1 MANTKRVGCE
11 PGIQPAIWEK
21 GMSRLT
27 ASVTEHAQAKTSV
40 RWKIFLMLLLL
51 VTVNYIDRASLSVAM
66 PMIAIE
72 FKLTP
77 IMQGLI
83 MSSFF
88 WSYTLMQIPGGMAVD
103 RFKPRLVLALCT
115 LLWGAFQGLGAVTTN
130 AVSLLVTRLGLGV
143 AEAPVAS
150 AGGALNAMWLTQHE
164 RVRGA
169 SLMDGGSPLGAALGS
184 LLIAWLIVVA
194 HSWRAAFAIA
204 GAGTILCGIGTW
216 LYIKNQPRDHAGVN
230 EAEAEHIE
238 QARQQEYEKEAKE
251 LSGNSIDFFKY
262 RSVLL
267 MFVGF
272 MCCTTLYY
280 GLLTWMPTYLHKEQG
295 FDIQQMGGASF
306 VIFLCGFIGE
316 LVGGYVADKWLASGA
331 SPNHVMRTI
340 FGVAGAVATIAVFS
354 VAHAKSPT
362 AVVILLSI
370 TLFFLRWGGLYWS
383 IPAMLATRHKVGVLG
398 GLLNFGGNI
407 GGMVIP
413 IAIGAIVQYTGS
425 YFLALMCFAAMG
437 VGLLLCSVGIDYETK
452 IPV

>member
-1 MANTKRVGCE
+1 
-11 PGIQPAIWEK
+11 
-21 GMSRLT
+21 MSRVI
-27 ASVTEHAQAKTSV
+27 APVTEHAQAKTSV

-66 PMIAIE
+66 PMIASE
-72 FKLTP
+72 FTLTP
-77 IMQGLI
+77 VMQGLI

-115 LLWGAFQGLGAVTTN
+115 LLWGAFQGLGALTTN
-130 AVSLLVTRLGLGV
+130 AVSLLLTRLGLGV

-204 GAGTILCGIGTW
+204 GVGTILCGIGTW
-216 LYIKNQPRDHAGVN
+216 FYIRNQPREHAGVN
-230 EAEAEHIE
+230 DAEAEHIE
-238 QARQQEYEKEAKE
+238 QARQHEYEKEAKE
-251 LSGNSIDFFKY
+251 LSGNTIDFFKY
-262 RSVLL
+262 RSVIL
-267 MFVGF
+267 MFIGF

-280 GLLTWMPTYLHKEQG
+280 GLLTWMPTYLHKVQG
-295 FDIQQMGGASF
+295 FDIQQMGSASF
-306 VIFLCGFIGE
+306 IIFLCGFIGE
-316 LVGGYVADKWLASGA
+316 LVGGYIADKWLASGA
-331 SPNHVMRTI
+331 APNLVMRTI
-340 FGVAGAVATIAVFS
+340 FGVAGVVATVAVFS
-354 VAHAKSPT
+354 VAHAKSPAT
-362 AVVILLSI
+362 VVILLSI

-383 IPAMLATRHKVGVLG
+383 IPAMLATRHKVGALG

-407 GGMVIP
+407 GGMMIP
-413 IAIGAIVQYTGS
+413 IVIGAIVQYTGS

-437 VGLLLCSVGIDYETK
+437 VGLLLCSVGIDFETK